1 MEENILDKFFYIR
14 EEEIS
19 ENIKED
25 TENLKSKLKKV
36 KQEDINNIIEK
47 LPEEYFE
54 IKRELK
60 DKVEDLIIN
69 YNIKIAYYNK
79 KYYICA
85 FNDAINLFKI
95 C

>member
-47 LPEEYFE
+47 FFGGAVP
-54 IKRELK
+54 
-60 DKVEDLIIN
+60 
-69 YNIKIAYYNK
+69 
-79 KYYICA
+79 
-85 FNDAINLFKI
+85 
-95 C
+95 

>member
-47 LPEEYFE
+47 LPLYPFR
-54 IKRELK
+54 ISAMDSGLP
-60 DKVEDLIIN
+60 
-69 YNIKIAYYNK
+69 A
-79 KYYICA
+79 CA
-85 FNDAINLFKI
+85 RTG
-95 C
+95 

>member
-60 DKVEDLIIN
+60 DKVEELIIIK
-69 YNIKIAYYNK
+69 NIINVLLMMQLIYLKYVNKI
-79 KYYICA
+79 
-85 FNDAINLFKI
+85 
-95 C
+95 